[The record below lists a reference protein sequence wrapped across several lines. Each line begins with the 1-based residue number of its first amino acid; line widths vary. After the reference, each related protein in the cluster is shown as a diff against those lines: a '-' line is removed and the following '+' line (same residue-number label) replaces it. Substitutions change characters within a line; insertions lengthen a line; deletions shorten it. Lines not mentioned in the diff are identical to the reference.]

1 MSKFKRALSEIY
13 ETNRSL
19 VCVGLDPDPKLMPI
33 TDTGVLDTAEF
44 CKAIVDA
51 TADLVCAYKP
61 NLAFFEAQGIAGLR
75 ALEDALAHIRA
86 VAPNVPIIG
95 DAKRGDIAS
104 TNEMHAKALFDP
116 DGWGFDAITVN
127 GYMGGEALEPFF
139 DYSDKCVFVCCHTS
153 NPGSVEFQDIPVV
166 IPRDRDALNGRQA
179 LPREMPLYEHLAMR
193 ARDWS
198 AHDNLGLVV
207 GATYPVQLR
216 KVRKHCP
223 GVPILIPGV
232 GAQAG
237 ELDAA
242 VQSGLDRPGGAPNII
257 INSSRSIL
265 YADKSLD
272 RFQDE
277 ARAATERLRDA
288 SAAACERSTPAQ
300 RVGA

>member
-1 MSKFKRALSEIY
+1 MNEFKRALSEIY

-19 VCVGLDPDPKLMPI
+19 VCVGLDPDPDMMPI
-33 TDTGVLDTAEF
+33 ADTAAF

-61 NLAFFEAQGIAGLR
+61 NLAFFEAQGIAGLQ
-75 ALEDALAHIRA
+75 ALENTLAHIRS
-86 VAPNVPIIG
+86 VAPDVPIIG

-104 TNEMHAKALFDP
+104 TNVMHAKVLF

-139 DYSDKCVFVCCHTS
+139 DYEDKCVFVCCHTS

-166 IPRDRDALNGRQA
+166 VPGDVSKDALNGMHA
-179 LPREMPLYEHLAMR
+179 LPREMPLYEHLAMS
-193 ARDWS
+193 ASDWS
-198 AHDNLGLVV
+198 EHDNLGLVV
-207 GATYPVQLR
+207 GATYPVQLS
-216 KVRKHCP
+216 KVREHCP

-237 ELDAA
+237 ALDDA
-242 VQSGLDRPGGAPNII
+242 VQSGLDRPGSAPNII

-265 YADKSLD
+265 YADRSASG
-272 RFQDE
+272 FDE
-277 ARAATERLRDA
+277 AAHDATDLLRDA
-288 SAAACERSTPAQ
+288 IAAACERAMATQ
-300 RVGA
+300 QVGA